1 MEGRIFDNRII
12 DDIKARMLETFISR
26 FIFLH
31 ELGHILNGH
40 CKLLANKMHDTS
52 YFMPMYYNDN
62 NKPENETEALD
73 IRTLEMDAD
82 AFAATQSMIH
92 LSYLYDHSEKEIEV
106 PYMEPQDIF
115 YWWAFA
121 IRSHFLICEDT
132 RNFGDL

>member
-1 MEGRIFDNRII
+1 
-12 DDIKARMLETFISR
+12 
-26 FIFLH
+26 
-31 ELGHILNGH
+31 
-40 CKLLANKMHDTS
+40 MHDTS
-52 YFMPMYYNDN
+52 YSMPMYYNDN
-62 NKPENETEALD
+62 NKSENETEVLD

-92 LSYLYDHSEKEIEV
+92 LSYLYDHSEKEIEI